1 MGHWGLGFGIF
12 LGFWAWVLGF
22 RHGRRIQCR
31 PLGEAVLKILVVEDE
46 KKLAGFVQRALSEEG
61 HVVEVCHDG
70 KEGEL
75 LALSGDHDV
84 VLLDLNLPNR
94 DGMSILREMRGDGLM
109 TPVLILTARDT
120 VKDRVAGLDEGA
132 DDYLTKPFSLSE
144 LQARIRALFRRG
156 STRAITELAFADLSV
171 DLVGRSVTR
180 GERKIDLTPR
190 EFSLLEYLLRNADR
204 VVTRSAIAEHVWDFN
219 FEWNS
224 NVVDVYI
231 NALRKK
237 LESGG
242 EARLIQTV
250 RGVGYSLRSADAS

>member
-1 MGHWGLGFGIF
+1 
-12 LGFWAWVLGF
+12 V
-22 RHGRRIQCR
+22 
-31 PLGEAVLKILVVEDE
+31 KILVVEDE
-46 KKLAGFVQRALSEEG
+46 KKLSGFVEQALKEGG
-61 HVVEVCHDG
+61 HVVEVSHDG
-70 KEGEL
+70 AEGEV

-84 VLLDLNLPNR
+84 VLLDLNLPSR
-94 DGMSILREMRGDGLM
+94 DGISILREMRKAGLS

-120 VKDRVAGLDEGA
+120 VQDRVLGLDEGA

-144 LQARIRALFRRG
+144 LLARIRALLRRG
-156 STRAITELAFADLSV
+156 SSSNAVTDLSYDDLVV
-171 DLVGRSVTR
+171 DLVSRTVVR

-224 NVVDVYI
+224 NVVDVYV

-242 EARLIQTV
+242 ESRLIQTV
-250 RGVGYSLRSADAS
+250 RGVGYSLRTVDAS